1 MSWKRMK
8 LALSILA
15 IVSAVH
21 AAFAQTPS
29 YPDRPISM
37 VVTFAAGG
45 SSDVLARAVAA
56 AMSPGLGQ
64 QIAVDDRPGAGGQI
78 GAEAVARAA
87 PDGYT
92 VLFGT
97 NGTLGIGPA
106 LYKHLRYDPLHDL
119 APVGILHK
127 LPLLLIVNPSVPA
140 KNLQELIDYARKNPG
155 KLSFA
160 SAGIGS
166 VSHLA
171 GELFKDEA
179 KIDILHV
186 PYKGGGAA
194 VTDLVSGR
202 VSMMLETIPNA
213 LPLAKS
219 GQMRAIAVTTKER
232 SSVAPDIP
240 TLAESG
246 PAGLRRERVDRVV
259 RAGGHAARRDRPS
272 ERRDA
277 KDRKRAALRRT
288 DPQDGNQ
295 RRHVRAPRNS
305 ARSCATTSRAGR
317 KSSRMPAF
325 SESNGETTAASLS
338 REREIIVIS
347 TKNKPPSAKDEI
359 GGRFVDHASAGKELL
374 AGFVMSDIGAQ
385 RT

>member
-1 MSWKRMK
+1 MFAFPARLL
-8 LALSILA
+8 LASLSILV
-15 IVSAVH
+15 IAVG
-21 AAFAQTPS
+21 AFAEEAA
-29 YPDRPISM
+29 YPKRPIM
-37 VVTFAAGG
+37 MIVTFAAGG

-56 AMSPGLGQ
+56 SMSHGLGQ
-64 QIAVDDRPGAGGQI
+64 QVVVDNRPGAAGQI
-78 GAEAVARAA
+78 GAELVAHAA

-106 LYKHLRYDPLHDL
+106 LYEHLRYDPAHDL

-140 KNLQELIDYARKNPG
+140 KNLPELIAYARKNPG

-160 SAGIGS
+160 SAGVGS

-171 GELFKDEA
+171 GELFMEDA

-194 VTDLVSGR
+194 VPDLISGR

-213 LPLAKS
+213 LPLARS

-232 SSVAPDIP
+232 SAAAPDIP

-246 PAGLRRERVDRVV
+246 LPDFDVSAWTGLFAPAATPAAVINRLNAETRAIANDTHYVDLVHKMV
-259 RAGGHAARRDRPS
+259 
-272 ERRDA
+272 
-277 KDRKRAALRRT
+277 T
-288 DPQDGNQ
+288 N
-295 RRHVRAPRNS
+295 V
-305 ARSCATTSRAGR
+305 TTSSPREFGTFVRDDVARWAKVIAHAG
-317 KSSRMPAF
+317 
-325 SESNGETTAASLS
+325 
-338 REREIIVIS
+338 I
-347 TKNKPPSAKDEI
+347 
-359 GGRFVDHASAGKELL
+359 
-374 AGFVMSDIGAQ
+374 Q
-385 RT
+385 RIP

>member
-1 MSWKRMK
+1 MSLTPGK

-15 IVSAVH
+15 ILCLAFG
-21 AAFAQTPS
+21 AFAQSPA
-29 YPDRPISM
+29 YPDRPVSM

-45 SSDVLARAVAA
+45 SSDVLARAVAD
-56 AMSPGLGQ
+56 AMSHGLGQ
-64 QIAVDDRPGAGGQI
+64 QIAVDNRPGAGGQI
-78 GAEAVARAA
+78 GAEAVAHAA

-106 LYKHLRYDPLHDL
+106 LYKNLRYDPLRDL
-119 APVGILHK
+119 APVGLLHK

-140 KNLQELIDYARKNPG
+140 RDLHELIDYARNNPG

-160 SAGIGS
+160 SAGVGS

-171 GELFKDEA
+171 GELFKEDA

-194 VTDLVSGR
+194 VTDLISGR

-213 LPLAKS
+213 LPLARS

-232 SSVAPDIP
+232 SSSAPEIP

-246 PAGLRRERVDRVV
+246 LPGFDVSAWTGLFVPAGTPRAIVDRLN
-259 RAGGHAARRDRPS
+259 A
-272 ERRDA
+272 EI
-277 KDRKRAALRRT
+277 RKIT
-288 DPQDGNQ
+288 
-295 RRHVRAPRNS
+295 
-305 ARSCATTSRAGR
+305 
-317 KSSRMPAF
+317 
-325 SESNGETTAASLS
+325 GEKQYVDLIQSMGTNVAASS
-338 REREIIVIS
+338 PEEFGAFVRDDIARWVKVI
-347 TKNKPPSAKDEI
+347 E
-359 GGRFVDHASAGKELL
+359 HAG
-374 AGFVMSDIGAQ
+374 IQ
-385 RT
+385 RIE